1 MKFAGYKINT
11 QKFLAFLYN
20 KNERSER
27 EIKKT
32 ILFII
37 TSKRIKYFGINLP
50 KEAKNLYSE
59 NYKMLMK
66 EIKDNTQ
73 IEKYT
78 MFLHWKNQICEN
90 DYATQSSLYI

>member
-11 QKFLAFLYN
+11 QKVLAFLYN